1 MHATAK
7 IEAAAPEDYIEG
19 MVFHGQSYVVYV
31 VWAVLLGS
39 AVFALSQGQWSLMV
53 IALGTLLAS
62 LVPAFVADRLHIRIP
77 VGFYAWIVLFTFGT
91 LFLGEA
97 FDFYERFSWWDV
109 VMHGASAMGFGL
121 MGVVFA
127 LTLFEGD
134 KYAAPAW
141 AISVIA
147 FSFALAIGALWE
159 VFEFAMDSLFGL
171 NMQKSGLVDTM
182 GDLIVDTVGALV
194 GALAGFAYLK
204 GRARWGLSGQIA
216 EFVRRNR
223 AMFRKAP
230 KE

>member
-1 MHATAK
+1 
-7 IEAAAPEDYIEG
+7 
-19 MVFHGQSYVVYV
+19 MVFYGQSYVVYA
-31 VWAVLLGS
+31 VWTVLLGT
-39 AVFALSQGQWSLMV
+39 AGFALYEAQWSLMV
-53 IALGTLLAS
+53 IALGTLVAS
-62 LVPAFVADRLHIRIP
+62 VVPAFLADRLHIRIP

-97 FDFYERFSWWDV
+97 FDFYERFAWWDV

-147 FSFALAIGALWE
+147 FSFAVAIGTLWE
-159 VFEFAMDSLFGL
+159 VFEFAMDALFGL
-171 NMQKSGLVDTM
+171 NMQKSGLMDTM
-182 GDLIVDTVGALV
+182 GDLIVDVIGALI
-194 GALAGFAYLK
+194 GALAGFAYLR
-204 GRARWGLSGQIA
+204 GRQKWGMTAMIA

-223 AMFRKAP
+223 DLFRKAP
-230 KE
+230 KG